1 VNIERNLLERSFSVN
16 TDRDGQSIYLILG
29 ATGGIGSELSRQLA
43 TQGAHLMLGAQTSE
57 KLKNLASELGT
68 EYFALDASQTD
79 QVEQCVEQTV
89 KTYGRVDGIANCV
102 GSVLLKPA
110 HLTSDDEWASTI
122 AVNLTSAFATVKAAA
137 RAMRRDGGSVVL
149 TSSAAAR
156 VGIANH
162 EAIAAAKGGIIGL
175 MRSAA
180 ATYSRNNI
188 RVNCVAPGL
197 VRTPS
202 TERITNNETS
212 LKVSLAMHPL
222 GRVGEPSDV
231 ASLMAWLLDP
241 RQAWVTGQVFG
252 VDGGLGTV
260 HPRLA

>member
-1 VNIERNLLERSFSVN
+1 MT
-16 TDRDGQSIYLILG
+16 TDRNRQAVYLILG
-29 ATGGIGSELSRQLA
+29 ATGGIGSELGRQLA
-43 TQGAHLMLGAQTSE
+43 AGGAQLMLGSRTSE
-57 KLKNLASELGT
+57 TLGKLASELQA
-68 EYFALDASQTD
+68 EQFVLDATQTD
-79 QVEQCVEQTV
+79 QVERSVQQTV
-89 KTYGRVDGIANCV
+89 DRYGRIDGIANCV

-122 AVNLTSAFATVKAAA
+122 AVNLTSAFATVRAAA

-175 MRSAA
+175 VLSAA

-202 TERITNNETS
+202 TERITKNETS

-231 ASLMAWLLDP
+231 ASLMVWLLDP
-241 RQAWVTGQVFG
+241 KQAWVTGQVFG

-260 HPRLA
+260 HPRLT

>member
-1 VNIERNLLERSFSVN
+1 MSVDKN
-16 TDRDGQSIYLILG
+16 EQPVDIILG

-43 TQGAHLMLGAQTSE
+43 AQGARLMLGGRDSQKLE
-57 KLKNLASELGT
+57 KLSSELR
-68 EYFALDASQTD
+68 ASHVVLDATQTEE
-79 QVEQCVEQTV
+79 VEKCVARTV
-89 KTYGRVDGIANCV
+89 ETYGRVDGIANCV

-110 HLTSDDEWASTI
+110 HLTSDEEWAATI
-122 AVNLTSAFATVKAAA
+122 AVNLTSAFAAVKAAA
-137 RAMRRDGGSVVL
+137 RAMRREGGSVL
-149 TSSAAAR
+149 LASSAAAR

-162 EAIAAAKGGIIGL
+162 EAIAAAKAGIIGL
-175 MRSAA
+175 VRSAA

-202 TERITNNETS
+202 TQRITDNETS
-212 LKVSLAMHPL
+212 LKISLAMHPL

-241 RQAWVTGQVFG
+241 RQAWITGQVFG
-252 VDGGLGTV
+252 IDGGLGTV

>member
-1 VNIERNLLERSFSVN
+1 MN
-16 TDRDGQSIYLILG
+16 TDRNGQAVYVILG

-43 TQGAHLMLGAQTSE
+43 AQGASLMLGAQNSE
-57 KLKNLASELGT
+57 KLEKLANELRAQH
-68 EYFALDASQTD
+68 FALDATQTG
-79 QVEQCVEQTV
+79 QVDRCVEQTV
-89 KTYGRVDGIANCV
+89 ETYGRVDGIANCV

-122 AVNLTSAFATVKAAA
+122 AVNLTTAFATVKAAA

-175 MRSAA
+175 MLSAS

-231 ASLMAWLLDP
+231 ASLMVWLLDY
-241 RQAWVTGQVFG
+241 RQAWITGQVFG

>member
-1 VNIERNLLERSFSVN
+1 MNSDNPV
-16 TDRDGQSIYLILG
+16 YLILG
-29 ATGGIGSELSRQLA
+29 ATGGIGSDLSRQLA
-43 TQGAHLMLGAQTSE
+43 AQGGRLVLGARNRD
-57 KLKNLASELGT
+57 NLAKLARELGASYVT
-68 EYFALDASQTD
+68 LDATQID
-79 QVEQCVEQTV
+79 QVEKSVEQTV
-89 KTYGRVDGIANCV
+89 ETHGRVDGIANCV

-110 HLTSDDEWASTI
+110 HLTSEDEWYSTI
-122 AVNLTSAFATVKAAA
+122 ALNLTSAFATIRAAA
-137 RAMRRDGGSVVL
+137 RAMRREGGSVVL

-162 EAIAAAKGGIIGL
+162 EAIAAAKAGIIGL
-175 MRSAA
+175 VLSAA
-180 ATYSRNNI
+180 ATYGRNNI

-197 VRTPS
+197 IRTPS
-202 TERITNNETS
+202 TERITGNETS

-241 RQAWVTGQVFG
+241 KQGWITGQVYG

>member
-1 VNIERNLLERSFSVN
+1 MSVDKN
-16 TDRDGQSIYLILG
+16 KQPVHIILG

-43 TQGAHLMLGAQTSE
+43 AQGARLMLGGRDSE
-57 KLKNLASELGT
+57 KLEKLSKVLSASHVV
-68 EYFALDASQTD
+68 LDATHTEE
-79 QVEQCVEQTV
+79 VENCVAQTV
-89 KTYGRVDGIANCV
+89 ETYGRVDGIANCV

-110 HLTSDDEWASTI
+110 HLTSDDEWAATI

-137 RAMRRDGGSVVL
+137 RAMRREGGSVLL

-162 EAIAAAKGGIIGL
+162 EAIAAAKAGIIGL
-175 MRSAA
+175 VRSAA

-202 TERITNNETS
+202 TRRITDNETS

-241 RQAWVTGQVFG
+241 QQAWVTGQVFG
-252 VDGGLGTV
+252 IDGGLGTV

>member
-1 VNIERNLLERSFSVN
+1 MNRKMNEQPVYV
-16 TDRDGQSIYLILG
+16 ILG

-43 TQGAHLMLGAQTSE
+43 AKGAHLMLGAQDKE
-57 KLKNLASELGT
+57 KLENLVRELGGNHIS
-68 EYFALDASQTD
+68 LDATRTQE
-79 QVEQCVEQTV
+79 VESCVQETV
-89 KTYGRVDGIANCV
+89 ETYGRIDGIANCV
-102 GSVLLKPA
+102 GSVMLKPA
-110 HLTSDDEWASTI
+110 HLTSDDEWASTL

-137 RAMRRDGGSVVL
+137 RAMRREGGSVVL

-175 MRSAA
+175 VLSAA

-197 VRTPS
+197 VRTPA

-222 GRVGEPSDV
+222 GRVGEPAEV

-241 RQAWVTGQVFG
+241 KQEWITGQVFG
-252 VDGGLGTV
+252 VDGGLGTI

>member
-1 VNIERNLLERSFSVN
+1 MNSDKPV
-16 TDRDGQSIYLILG
+16 YLILG
-29 ATGGIGSELSRQLA
+29 ATGGIGSDLSRQLA
-43 TQGAHLMLGAQTSE
+43 AQGGRLMLGSRNRE
-57 KLKNLASELGT
+57 NLAKLAGQLGAS
-68 EYFALDASQTD
+68 YLSVDATQID
-79 QVEQCVEQTV
+79 QVEKSAEQTV
-89 KTYGRVDGIANCV
+89 EKYGRVDGIANCV

-110 HLTSDDEWASTI
+110 HLTSEDEWDSTI
-122 AVNLTSAFATVKAAA
+122 AINLTSAFATIRAAA
-137 RAMRRDGGSVVL
+137 RVMRREGGSIVL

-162 EAIAAAKGGIIGL
+162 EAIAAAKAGIIGL
-175 MRSAA
+175 VLSAA

-197 VRTPS
+197 VRTAS
-202 TERITNNETS
+202 TERITGNETS

-231 ASLMAWLLDP
+231 ASLMAWLLNP
-241 RQAWVTGQVFG
+241 SQGWITGQVYG

-260 HPRLA
+260 HPRIA

>member
-1 VNIERNLLERSFSVN
+1 MN
-16 TDRDGQSIYLILG
+16 TDRNGQSVYLILG
-29 ATGGIGSELSRQLA
+29 ATGGIGSELGRQLA
-43 TQGAHLMLGAQTSE
+43 AQGAHLMLGARTGE
-57 KLKNLASELGT
+57 KLEKLANELRAKHL
-68 EYFALDASQTD
+68 ALDATQTD
-79 QVEQCVEQTV
+79 QVERCVERTV
-89 KTYGRVDGIANCV
+89 ETYGRVDGIANCV

-175 MRSAA
+175 VLAA
-180 ATYSRNNI
+180 SATYSRNNI

-222 GRVGEPSDV
+222 GRIGEPSDV

-260 HPRLA
+260 HSRLA

>member
-1 VNIERNLLERSFSVN
+1 MNRNMNEQPV
-16 TDRDGQSIYLILG
+16 YVILG

-43 TQGAHLMLGAQTSE
+43 AKGAHLMLGAQDKE
-57 KLKNLASELGT
+57 KLENLVRELGGNHIS
-68 EYFALDASQTD
+68 LDATRTQE
-79 QVEQCVEQTV
+79 VESCVQETV
-89 KTYGRVDGIANCV
+89 ETYGRIDGIANCV
-102 GSVLLKPA
+102 GSVMLKPA
-110 HLTSDDEWASTI
+110 HLTSDDEWASTL

-137 RAMRRDGGSVVL
+137 RAMRREGGSVVL

-175 MRSAA
+175 VLSAA

-197 VRTPS
+197 VRTPA

-222 GRVGEPSDV
+222 GRVGEPAEV
-231 ASLMAWLLDP
+231 ASLMAWLPDP
-241 RQAWVTGQVFG
+241 KQEWITGQVFG
-252 VDGGLGTV
+252 VDGGLGTI

>member
-1 VNIERNLLERSFSVN
+1 MNRNMNEQPV
-16 TDRDGQSIYLILG
+16 YVILG

-43 TQGAHLMLGAQTSE
+43 AKGAHLMLGAQDKE
-57 KLKNLASELGT
+57 KLENLVRELGGNHIS
-68 EYFALDASQTD
+68 LDATRTQE
-79 QVEQCVEQTV
+79 VESRVQETVE
-89 KTYGRVDGIANCV
+89 TYGRIDGIANCV
-102 GSVLLKPA
+102 GSVMLKPA
-110 HLTSDDEWASTI
+110 HLTSDDEWASTL

-137 RAMRRDGGSVVL
+137 RAMRREGGSVVL

-175 MRSAA
+175 VLSAA

-197 VRTPS
+197 VRTPA

-222 GRVGEPSDV
+222 GRVGEPAEV
-231 ASLMAWLLDP
+231 ASLMAWLPDP
-241 RQAWVTGQVFG
+241 KQEWITGQVFG
-252 VDGGLGTV
+252 VDGGLGTI

>member
-1 VNIERNLLERSFSVN
+1 MN
-16 TDRDGQSIYLILG
+16 TDRNGQPVYIILG

-43 TQGAHLMLGAQTSE
+43 AQGAHLMLGARTSE
-57 KLKNLASELGT
+57 KLEKLADELKAKH
-68 EYFALDASQTD
+68 FALDATQTD

-89 KTYGRVDGIANCV
+89 EAYGRVDGIANCV

-175 MRSAA
+175 MLSAS

-241 RQAWVTGQVFG
+241 QQAWVTGQVFG